1 MSAAVMSTATRVL
14 EELDRV
20 HDPEVDQPVTSMG
33 FIRSVVVSGR
43 DVVVRMQ
50 LPTYFCAPNFTWLMV
65 EDVRIAAERVVGPGH
80 ATVELDG
87 HFESERISNGVG
99 SGAGFAKT
107 FAGQAVE
114 DLDGIRDRFRR
125 KTFLIRQEKVCR
137 AAEDAGVDPDELCD
151 LDLVDIACLDLPEFG
166 KYLTTREELGIS
178 CRHSAPFLVA
188 ADGRP
193 VGPENVR
200 AHRRSASV
208 MAVSFEGNGHMCRT
222 LIEQRYPTS
231 QTQQGEVA

>member
-1 MSAAVMSTATRVL
+1 MSTAVRVM

-33 FIRSVVVSGR
+33 FIRSVEEVGSGVVI
-43 DVVVRMQ
+43 RMQ

-65 EDVRIAAERVVGPGH
+65 EDVRIAAERVVGPGL

-99 SGAGFAKT
+99 GGAGFAKT

-114 DLDGIRDRFRR
+114 DLDGIRDRFLR

-137 AAEDAGVDPDELCD
+137 AAEEAGVDPGELCD
-151 LDLVDIACLDLPEFG
+151 LDLIDVACLDLPEFG

-193 VGPENVR
+193 VGPDSIR

-208 MAVSFEGNGHMCRT
+208 MAVSFEGNGHLCRA
-222 LIEQRYPTS
+222 LIEQRYPSTH
-231 QTQQGEVA
+231 THQGEVA